1 MLMRFAIFA
10 IVSIIVLGIPAAY
23 LCWRLLG
30 PARLERRWR
39 NLLVAG
45 VIVSIL
51 ITPVTIF
58 FRHAGMENT
67 SLDILAWT
75 GYTVLGFM
83 SLVFTFTVI
92 RDIGL
97 LAARIPGG
105 LVKAV
110 RYKKRSAAGKPPAN
124 PDRRRF
130 LQNSSNIG
138 ILMGAGLFA
147 GYGMAEAKGIP
158 AVNRVRIPFK
168 GLPPGLDGFRIVQIS
183 DIHVSPTTKRPFVQ
197 GVVNVVNSLSPDL
210 VALTGDL
217 VDGSVERLGP
227 DVAPLAD
234 IAAPYGNFFVT
245 GNHEYYSGALPWID
259 EIRRLGFTV
268 LMNEHHLL
276 TRNDGR
282 LLVAGVTDYRAG
294 NFFAD
299 HRSDPHKALS
309 GAPNAD
315 VKLLLAH
322 QPRSIFAAAA
332 AGFDLQL
339 SGHTHGGQFFPW
351 NYVVFLTQPYVTGL
365 HQHENTRIYI
375 SSGTGYWGPP
385 LRIGSPA
392 EITLIEL
399 TTA

>member
-1 MLMRFAIFA
+1 MFMRFAIFA
-10 IVSIIVLGIPAAY
+10 IVSIIVMGIPAAY

-45 VIVSIL
+45 IMVSIL

-67 SLDILAWT
+67 ALDILAWA

-83 SLVFTFTVI
+83 SLVFTFTVL
-92 RDIGL
+92 RDMGL
-97 LAARIPGG
+97 LAGRVPGG
-105 LVKAV
+105 LMKMA
-110 RYKKRSAAGKPPAN
+110 RPGQRPDAGNLPAN

-130 LQNSSNIG
+130 IQNSSNLG
-138 ILMGAGLFA
+138 ILVGAGLFA
-147 GYGMAEAKGIP
+147 GYGIAEAKGIP
-158 AVNRVRIPFK
+158 AVNTVRIPFK
-168 GLPPGLDGFRIVQIS
+168 NLPPGLDGFRIVQIS

-217 VDGSVERLGP
+217 VDGSVARLGP

-234 IAAPYGNFFVT
+234 LAAPYGNFFVT

-259 EIRRLGFTV
+259 EIQRLGFTV
-268 LMNEHHLL
+268 LLNEHRLI
-276 TRNDGR
+276 TRSDGR

-299 HRSDPHKALS
+299 HRSDPHKALGGS
-309 GAPNAD
+309 PGAD

-322 QPRSIFAAAA
+322 QPKSVFAAAA

-365 HQHENTRIYI
+365 HQHKNTRIYI
-375 SSGTGYWGPP
+375 NSGTGYWGPP

-392 EITLIEL
+392 EITLIQL
-399 TTA
+399 TAA